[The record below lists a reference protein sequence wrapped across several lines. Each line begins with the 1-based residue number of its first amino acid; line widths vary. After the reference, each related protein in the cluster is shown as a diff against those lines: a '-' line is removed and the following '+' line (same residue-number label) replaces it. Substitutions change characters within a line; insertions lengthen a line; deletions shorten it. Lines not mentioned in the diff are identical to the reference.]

1 MFSKKE
7 LYNAL
12 KNEGE
17 VIVFSNE
24 QEPGYFST
32 IFWFSDRVNDKI
44 SCFCRSMGIL
54 PRDEMN
60 IDSLYELLLWLF
72 KEGFHIL
79 LRGMDH

>member
-12 KNEGE
+12 KNKGE
-17 VIVFSNE
+17 VVVISNE

-32 IFWFSDRVNDKI
+32 IFWFSDRAEDKI

-54 PRDEMN
+54 HRDDMD
-60 IDSLYELLLWLF
+60 IDKLYDLLKQLF
-72 KEGFHIL
+72 NEGFHVL

>member
-32 IFWFSDRVNDKI
+32 IFLV
-44 SCFCRSMGIL
+44 
-54 PRDEMN
+54 
-60 IDSLYELLLWLF
+60 
-72 KEGFHIL
+72 
-79 LRGMDH
+79 